1 MAWRMVEGET
11 PLQATPTQKT
21 QEQSMTALSEFQR
34 IGSKFGLDRL
44 TQLPGASY
52 VAAGLEGA
60 SQLGM
65 LPLRGIGALLG
76 KPVSAE
82 EEKAGMPASIYSLM
96 SPETR
101 QQLAPQGKFQETA
114 QDIASRALPSVLLGG
129 GNLLAPLASSVAGP
143 IARKAIEMI
152 PEQYMPSWLPAAADI
167 TASLAT
173 AGKLQKT
180 APKTLAETRK
190 LAQPAGKLAAKEF
203 SVAAKGIQSTLSEAA
218 DLLGKETSE
227 SLSKQAMHAL
237 KTVEN
242 NINQG
247 KLNVADAYDLS
258 VSLNSTIRK
267 GGKDIMR
274 YLLPI
279 KNQLKDIIH
288 GSGITEAKNWSKLS
302 DADKIKIFQ
311 STERYLS
318 DVMPIRPK
326 LGLHPSL
333 AITLPSWLAVRGAEG
348 LEYAGRA
355 MTIKPVRDHYLKLA
369 EATIKNAPATVVKE
383 LNTLSNLSKKY
394 NLEPKEQDIQEQPLK
409 VGKWR
414 RVDQ

>member
-101 QQLAPQGKFQETA
+101 QQLAP
-114 QDIASRALPSVLLGG
+114 
-129 GNLLAPLASSVAGP
+129 LASSVAGP

-203 SVAAKGIQSTLSEAA
+203 SVAAKG
-218 DLLGKETSE
+218 
-227 SLSKQAMHAL
+227 
-237 KTVEN
+237 
-242 NINQG
+242 
-247 KLNVADAYDLS
+247 
-258 VSLNSTIRK
+258 
-267 GGKDIMR
+267 
-274 YLLPI
+274 
-279 KNQLKDIIH
+279 
-288 GSGITEAKNWSKLS
+288 
-302 DADKIKIFQ
+302 
-311 STERYLS
+311 
-318 DVMPIRPK
+318 
-326 LGLHPSL
+326 
-333 AITLPSWLAVRGAEG
+333 
-348 LEYAGRA
+348 
-355 MTIKPVRDHYLKLA
+355 
-369 EATIKNAPATVVKE
+369 
-383 LNTLSNLSKKY
+383 
-394 NLEPKEQDIQEQPLK
+394 
-409 VGKWR
+409 
-414 RVDQ
+414 